1 MLKKI
6 IKQKQKNQNGN
17 LFDAFNQAS
26 VISFLFHLFCSNHN
40 NYLEI
45 LLITTITKK
54 NTFSNTLIPC
64 L

>member
-1 MLKKI
+1 MLKK
-6 IKQKQKNQNGN
+6 IKQKQKNESQNGN

-40 NYLEI
+40 YYLEI

-54 NTFSNTLIPC
+54 IHFPIL
-64 L
+64 